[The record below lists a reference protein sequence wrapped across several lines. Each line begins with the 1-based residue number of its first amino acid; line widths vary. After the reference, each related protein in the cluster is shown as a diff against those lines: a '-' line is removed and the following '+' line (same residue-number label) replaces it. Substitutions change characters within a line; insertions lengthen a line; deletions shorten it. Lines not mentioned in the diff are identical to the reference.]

1 MGKSALMVAL
11 ITGNVIWGG
20 SAVYAEEGL
29 QQFNLDQMV
38 VTATRTMKELQEVP
52 SSINVV
58 TAKEIAEKNVT
69 SVQEALQY
77 LPGIYMNQSAQG
89 SIQMRGFN
97 SSDILVLVDGVQM
110 NDTYDGSVNFNMI
123 PVENIECIE
132 VLRGAASSIYGGH
145 AVGGIIN
152 IITKEAKEGTHVDA
166 ALSYGSNS
174 TWKKSLNVNSKINDK
189 WSFGIGYE
197 NRKSDG
203 YDG

>member
-1 MGKSALMVAL
+1 MLKRSMGKSALMVAL

-38 VTATRTMKELQEVP
+38 VTATRTTKELQEVP

-97 SSDILVLVDGVQM
+97 SSDIFC
-110 NDTYDGSVNFNMI
+110 FN
-123 PVENIECIE
+123 
-132 VLRGAASSIYGGH
+132 
-145 AVGGIIN
+145 
-152 IITKEAKEGTHVDA
+152 
-166 ALSYGSNS
+166 
-174 TWKKSLNVNSKINDK
+174 
-189 WSFGIGYE
+189 
-197 NRKSDG
+197 
-203 YDG
+203 